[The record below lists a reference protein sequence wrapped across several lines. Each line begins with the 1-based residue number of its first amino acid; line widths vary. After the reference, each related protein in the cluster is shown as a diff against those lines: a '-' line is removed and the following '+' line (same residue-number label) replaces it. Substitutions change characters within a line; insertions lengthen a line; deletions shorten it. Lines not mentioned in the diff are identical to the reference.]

1 MRIAALDDDPIVQ
14 EIERAAIEELGH
26 LCYTFSDG
34 ATLLKELRRQTFD
47 LLIVDW
53 HLPDMEGTKVVEA
66 VRNNIGSNMPI
77 LFVTRRGSEEDVI
90 EGLSCGADD
99 FMTKP
104 VRVGE
109 LTARVGALLRRAYPV
124 PQKSVLEYGIYKF
137 DTEKRT
143 LHMRGE
149 PVELKTREF
158 NLALFM
164 FQNLGRLLSRDHV
177 REMVWGHS
185 YQVPSR
191 SLDTHVSRLRT
202 KLQLSPETG
211 FVVNAVYGV
220 GYRLESLNGDVKP
233 EPAAEMPADAS

>member
-14 EIERAAIEELGH
+14 EVERAAIEKLGH
-26 LCYTFSDG
+26 LCYTFSNG
-34 ATLLKELRRQTFD
+34 ANLLKELCRQTFD

-53 HLPDMEGTKVVEA
+53 HLPDMDGPSVVEA

-77 LFVTRRGSEEDVI
+77 LFVTRRGAEEDVI
-90 EGLSCGADD
+90 AGLNCGADD

-109 LTARVGALLRRAYPV
+109 LTARVNALLRRAYPV
-124 PQKSVLEYGIYKF
+124 PQQRVLEFGIYRF

-143 LHMRGE
+143 LEIRGQ
-149 PVELKTREF
+149 PVSLKTREF

-164 FQNLGRLLSRDHV
+164 FQNIGRLLSRDHV

-185 YQVPSR
+185 YQTPSR

-202 KLQLSPETG
+202 KLELTPETG
-211 FVVNAVYGV
+211 YVVTAIYGI
-220 GYRLESLNGDVKP
+220 GYRLEALDSP
-233 EPAAEMPADAS
+233 ENTAASPSAT